1 MNDSQ
6 FRESIRNQVNTLAGF
21 QVLDGN
27 DWIETSDTLR
37 NRLPSTAGCIGLYYH
52 LFSTGEHE
60 GYWSV
65 WELDKDFRVSGKQ
78 GWIQTS
84 VQVKHQYAQE
94 DLDQLIHEIFRING
108 QYLSSAL
115 SEIIVGFELTT
126 QETSCP

>member
-1 MNDSQ
+1 MNYAQ
-6 FRESIRNQVNTLAGF
+6 FKEAVRIQINALAGF
-21 QVLDGN
+21 PVLGEN
-27 DWIETSDTLR
+27 YCVQTTDTLR
-37 NRLPSTAGCIGLYYH
+37 RRLPATAGCIDRLYH
-52 LFSTGEHE
+52 LFCTGEHE
-60 GYWSV
+60 GCWSV
-65 WELDKDFRVSGKQ
+65 WKLDKDFRVSGGQ

-84 VQVKHQYAQE
+84 VQVKNQYAQE